1 MSLISGLKTGAVS
14 AISKVKFKA
23 IENAPEI
30 LLGVGIISFVGTV
43 IYASKATLKADDILE
58 EHKKSMDAIHEAVES
73 AEENPHL
80 EYSPQEVKKDT
91 VTVYIRT
98 AGKMATAY
106 ASAIALGSL
115 SLFCFINAHNIQKNR
130 YLTTAAAY
138 NALDA
143 AFKAYRK
150 NVKEEYGE
158 EADTRMRYSKKE
170 KVVSEEDGKEVV
182 TEKRVPELS
191 MYARIF
197 DESNKH
203 WEDDAGQ
210 NLFFLRRRQQWLND
224 RLMSEGYLFLNDV
237 YRELGFPPTQA
248 GQYVGWLKHGSGDG
262 YVDFIRQDQL
272 SRAKIDFINGY
283 EKAIVLDFNV
293 DGVILKSAGFETV

>member
-23 IENAPEI
+23 IENTPEI
-30 LLGVGIISFVGTV
+30 LLGVGIISFIGTV
-43 IYASKATLKADDILE
+43 VYASKATLKADDILE
-58 EHKKSMDAIHEAVES
+58 EHKKSMDTIHEAVES

-80 EYSPQEVKKDT
+80 EYSPQDVKKDT

-98 AGKMATAY
+98 AGKMAKAY
-106 ASAIALGSL
+106 APAIALGSL

-130 YLTTAAAY
+130 YLATAAAY

-143 AFKAYRK
+143 AFKAYRQ

-158 EADTRMRYSKKE
+158 EADTLMRYSKKE

-197 DESNKH
+197 DESNPN
-203 WEDDAGQ
+203 WVDDAGQ
-210 NLFFLRRRQQWLND
+210 NLYFLRRQQGWLND
-224 RLMSEGYLFLNDV
+224 KLQAEGYLFLNDV
-237 YRELGFPPTQA
+237 YNELGFPITKA
-248 GQYVGWLKHGSGDG
+248 GQYVGWLKNGNGDG
-262 YVDFIRQDQL
+262 YVDFIRQEQL

-293 DGVILKSAGFETV
+293 DGMIINTVDLETV